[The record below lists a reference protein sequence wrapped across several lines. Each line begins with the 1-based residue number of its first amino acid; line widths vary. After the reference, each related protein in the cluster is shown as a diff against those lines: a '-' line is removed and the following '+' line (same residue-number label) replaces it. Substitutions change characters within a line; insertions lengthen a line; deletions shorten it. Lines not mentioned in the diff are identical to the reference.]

1 MLRRFIKL
9 RPGYTTK
16 DISKRQRTRIPRAI
30 CPNSVLVLSRLS
42 LTISKLYSSEI
53 MLLKNKK
60 KKKSKNTRFLYSSQL
75 IGSVLV
81 LFIIDCLV
89 TSNSFLNRSG
99 EWEQKMF
106 RSRSHTCYTP
116 MMLLVFEVNSPIFW
130 HPLFRVFFLVLK

>member
-16 DISKRQRTRIPRAI
+16 DISKRQRTRIPREI
-30 CPNSVLVLSRLS
+30 CPKSVLVLSRLS
-42 LTISKLYSSEI
+42 LTISKLYSNEI
-53 MLLKNKK
+53 MLLKNKE
-60 KKKSKNTRFLYSSQL
+60 KKSKNTRFLYSSHL

-81 LFIIDCLV
+81 LFMIDCLV